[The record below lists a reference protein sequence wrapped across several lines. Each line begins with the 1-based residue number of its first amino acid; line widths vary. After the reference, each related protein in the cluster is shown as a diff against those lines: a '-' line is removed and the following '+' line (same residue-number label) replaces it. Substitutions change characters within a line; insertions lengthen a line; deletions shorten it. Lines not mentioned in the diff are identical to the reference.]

1 MDWRTQ
7 APPHVQDDYDTLLR
21 DGVDAAAHILA
32 ESESFAPF
40 MLVIDSAGRKSMRR
54 YTQQR
59 GNGGEQTATSAM
71 EIGADRT
78 TLRARATVFDV
89 TVSAPFT
96 GSAIKA
102 VLEHRDGPAVDVL
115 VPYTATPD
123 QLQIDFNAADGAV
136 GTARLWT

>member
-7 APPHVQDDYDTLLR
+7 APPQVRDDYDMLLR
-21 DGVDAAAHILA
+21 DGVDAAAKILA
-32 ESESFAPF
+32 ESDSFAPF
-40 MLVIDSAGRKSMRR
+40 MLVIERTGRKSFRELAQAR
-54 YTQQR
+54 A
-59 GNGGEQTATSAM
+59 NGSEQTVTGAL
-71 EIGADRT
+71 EIGTDRGI
-78 TLRARATVFDV
+78 LRARATVFDV

-123 QLQIDFNAADGAV
+123 DLRIDFNAADGAV
-136 GTARLWT
+136 GTPQLWA